1 MKKLLLTTAAV
12 LVLAGCSSLPQA
24 PALQALY
31 DFGPQPSFEQ
41 RQADPARTAIE
52 TQAPLVLAGIR
63 TSGLPDGST
72 PIFYRLAY
80 ADAQQLRPYA
90 QARWARPAA
99 QLIQQSLYTQLS
111 DGRAVLEGQ
120 SGVVRALATGANPAM
135 LRLDVEEFSQV
146 FSDTA
151 TSQGLLRLRAT
162 LTEVT
167 PRGEKWLAQQVF
179 TVQRPAPTPDAA
191 GGTQALGA
199 ATEEAGRQIDAWL
212 LRLGR

>member
-1 MKKLLLTTAAV
+1 MKKLLLPLAAAA
-12 LVLAGCSSLPQA
+12 LAACSALPQP
-24 PALQALY
+24 PAQQTLY
-31 DFGPQPSFEQ
+31 DFGPRSRQEQP
-41 RQADPARTAIE
+41 QADPARAAAKA
-52 TQAPLVLAGIR
+52 QAPLVLAGIK
-63 TSGLPDGST
+63 TSGLPDGGT

-80 ADAQQLRPYA
+80 ADALQLKPYS

-99 QLIQQSLYTQLS
+99 QLIQQSLLS
-111 DGRAVLEGQ
+111 RLSEGRAVLESRDGAVQ
-120 SGVVRALATGANPAM
+120 ALSNGANPAM

-167 PRGEKWLAQQVF
+167 PRGEKWLSQGVF

-191 GGTQALGA
+191 GGTQALVA
-199 ATEEAGRQIDAWL
+199 ATEEAGRQLDGWL
-212 LRLGR
+212 QQLGR

>member
-1 MKKLLLTTAAV
+1 MKKLFLSTAAILLTA
-12 LVLAGCSSLPQA
+12 CSSLPQP

-31 DFGPQPSFEQ
+31 DFGPQARLEQ
-41 RQADPARTAIE
+41 RQSDPARTAIQ
-52 TQAPLVLAGIR
+52 TQAPLVLAGIK
-63 TSGLPDGST
+63 TSGLPDGSM

-80 ADAQQLRPYA
+80 ADALQLRPYA

-99 QLIQQSLYTQLS
+99 QLIQQSLLAQLS
-111 DGRAVLEGQ
+111 EGRAVLESRDGAVQ
-120 SGVVRALATGANPAM
+120 ALPSGANPAM

-151 TSQGLLRLRAT
+151 TSNGLLRLRAT

-167 PRGEKWLAQQVF
+167 PRGEKWLGQQVF

-191 GGTQALGA
+191 GGSQALGA

-212 LRLGR
+212 LRMGR